1 MENRIMSDN
10 ENPNIQVLGVVG
22 SPRRDGNT
30 DHLVDKVLEGA
41 ECAGARV
48 NKIYL
53 EKLNIAPC
61 RACQACKKA
70 GRCVVDDDMQGVLD
84 QLEASSVWVL
94 GTPVYFW
101 GPTGWFKPF
110 MDRFYG
116 TREHIDF
123 STKKAIVVV
132 PFEDTN
138 EGMAEHTVG
147 MLHNALKYLKVSV
160 LADVIV
166 PGVNNKGDVN
176 AHPDKLQDARRA
188 GEEAVST
195 TACPAGADCDQRA

>member
-1 MENRIMSDN
+1 
-10 ENPNIQVLGVVG
+10 
-22 SPRRDGNT
+22 
-30 DHLVDKVLEGA
+30 
-41 ECAGARV
+41 
-48 NKIYL
+48 
-53 EKLNIAPC
+53 
-61 RACQACKKA
+61 
-70 GRCVVDDDMQGVLD
+70 MQGVVD

-101 GPTGWFKPF
+101 GPTGWFKAF

-116 TREHIDF
+116 AREHIDF
-123 STKKAIVVV
+123 STKKAIIVV
-132 PFEDTN
+132 PFENTD

-147 MLHNALKYLKVSV
+147 MLHNALKYLEVSV